1 MSWHCL
7 IISLKIIDKLVRN
20 TENINYG
27 GKKKN
32 ARRKIS
38 LQARAKEVLK
48 TNDEIK
54 ICTMVATIRVR
65 FLLQTCLLMT
75 FNLDTPPLLCHRYY
89 KFIVNKT
96 VFIQP
101 VR

>member
-27 GKKKN
+27 GKKN

-65 FLLQTCLLMT
+65 FLLK
-75 FNLDTPPLLCHRYY
+75 PAY
-89 KFIVNKT
+89 
-96 VFIQP
+96 
-101 VR
+101 

>member
-27 GKKKN
+27 GKKK
-32 ARRKIS
+32 RKTQIS

-65 FLLQTCLLMT
+65 F
-75 FNLDTPPLLCHRYY
+75 FFKPAY
-89 KFIVNKT
+89 
-96 VFIQP
+96 
-101 VR
+101 

>member
-27 GKKKN
+27 GKKN

-75 FNLDTPPLLCHRYY
+75 FNLDTSPYFATGTTNLL
-89 KFIVNKT
+89 
-96 VFIQP
+96 
-101 VR
+101 